1 MRAWTAHNRRVIG
14 PLALLTLLALTG
26 CTTRTAGMQAPLA
39 HDHDPLYWR
48 PLDSTVAQTFVVAP
62 AYTALVENDPA
73 TDAATLQQRIANL
86 PDDARGSKLVELRI
100 ALRPAADLTFDDE
113 STIELRHFDGG
124 PPLLARPLAELTFDD
139 DWAVIEDIPDAAAG
153 DRLAIEL
160 RPGNVPSGWE
170 YGYATGPVPYGG
182 EGALLDFESPSPVE
196 LDRALGFQTIFEQR
210 TDAGDIIAGGIENV
224 IDGLVGDP
232 LLLGFYAVAVVGG
245 AALVV
250 YRGGWRLGRG
260 GLGGD

>member
-1 MRAWTAHNRRVIG
+1 M
-14 PLALLTLLALTG
+14 
-26 CTTRTAGMQAPLA
+26 
-39 HDHDPLYWR
+39 
-48 PLDSTVAQTFVVAP
+48 
-62 AYTALVENDPA
+62 
-73 TDAATLQQRIANL
+73 
-86 PDDARGSKLVELRI
+86 
-100 ALRPAADLTFDDE
+100 
-113 STIELRHFDGG
+113 
-124 PPLLARPLAELTFDD
+124 
-139 DWAVIEDIPDAAAG
+139 
-153 DRLAIEL
+153 
-160 RPGNVPSGWE
+160 
-170 YGYATGPVPYGG
+170 
-182 EGALLDFESPSPVE
+182 LDFESPSPVE